1 MSLCKNKLSDMSQE
15 RRTLKSLDVHK
26 DLPHCVE
33 RIRGTSRRIKC
44 NILNI
49 HPPLPL
55 EWWVDDAD
63 YDLGDIWNCT
73 SVWLHC
79 ADQKNGT
86 KDTDKL
92 YTELAEAVNILVHTP
107 GAAQYTLLDA
117 PGGSP
122 CDPNRFG
129 HDHLIFM
136 ASGTSFTFSV
146 RRGPGFNK
154 ILLAI
159 ARNTC

>member
-1 MSLCKNKLSDMSQE
+1 MSHEMH
-15 RRTLKSLDVHK
+15 TLKDLDVHK
-26 DLPHCVE
+26 NLSHYID
-33 RIRGTSRRIKC
+33 RIRGTKRRLKC

-49 HPPLPL
+49 QPPLPL

-79 ADQKNGT
+79 ADQNNVV
-86 KDTDKL
+86 KDTNRL
-92 YTELAEAVNILVHTP
+92 YTELTEAVNILAHSP
-107 GAAQYTLLDA
+107 GAAQYTLLDS

-146 RRGPGFNK
+146 RRGTGHNK